1 MVRATVARVERNQGR
16 SHPPRVRSRGRAVSS
31 GAAIAGILATIRGR
45 ARPSS
50 RPAAAGR
57 PAVAGRRIRMAHPV
71 VSRRGYGEAVASGLP
86 GGQSE
91 VTLGRLAARA
101 GGCVPGFAGPVLV
114 AGNEG
119 DLTFFVVAGEVDLPR
134 STPGAG
140 AGAEV
145 AIARGRASFLPP
157 GIAEALP
164 LGGDGEVVFL
174 RLGATSIDAAVSPF
188 TDAGDD
194 RAAAPATGGGVET
207 LRRAIA
213 SSSRSPKFR
222 LRDAPSLA
230 ADVEVPIDQGQV
242 LLVTG
247 PIAMG
252 PSVALPPR
260 TTATSCLR
268 VTMPCGVPAPAAW
281 IVAAPPAASPPAA
294 SPTGTSRSAST
305 PASMRAR
312 SLSSSWAA
320 ACPLRGSPP
329 AGKVPTP
336 TDRKPAAAGPLSVE
350 CFAPRTGRGTEW
362 DRADRNRSSALLVT
376 TCGRG
381 DASMGIRHAPVRCA
395 VNDGAGGGQM
405 G

>member
-1 MVRATVARVERNQGR
+1 MNSGTVHPHPAPGKGWPVARHGDRGRRRGAASGRAVRDRSFERRWPREESSTVVRATVAPVERNQGR

-57 PAVAGRRIRMAHPV
+57 PAVAGRRTRMAHPV

-157 GIAEALP
+157 EVAEALP
-164 LGGDGEVVFL
+164 PA
-174 RLGATSIDAAVSPF
+174 ATERSSSSGSAPRPSTRPSRRSP
-188 TDAGDD
+188 T
-194 RAAAPATGGGVET
+194 PATT
-207 LRRAIA
+207 
-213 SSSRSPKFR
+213 
-222 LRDAPSLA
+222 APR
-230 ADVEVPIDQGQV
+230 
-242 LLVTG
+242 
-247 PIAMG
+247 
-252 PSVALPPR
+252 LPPR
-260 TTATSCLR
+260 
-268 VTMPCGVPAPAAW
+268 
-281 IVAAPPAASPPAA
+281 
-294 SPTGTSRSAST
+294 
-305 PASMRAR
+305 
-312 SLSSSWAA
+312 
-320 ACPLRGSPP
+320 
-329 AGKVPTP
+329 
-336 TDRKPAAAGPLSVE
+336 AAG
-350 CFAPRTGRGTEW
+350 
-362 DRADRNRSSALLVT
+362 
-376 TCGRG
+376 
-381 DASMGIRHAPVRCA
+381 
-395 VNDGAGGGQM
+395 
-405 G
+405 